1 MNQRG
6 LPFLILALL
15 VLTAVVL
22 LLTGRFSSQAR
33 AGGFAYVFH
42 VGSLV
47 MAVGEDGSVEL
58 STTDIADPLG
68 AWTID
73 ITYDHDVASVVECL
87 PQQGGVCDLDR
98 GVGSLRVTGASAA
111 GVTRDTVLASI
122 TFRCQ
127 QEGSSPLSLSA
138 EIGGAFPIGT
148 HVEVEDGLVT
158 CQEAAE
164 PTADPTSTPL
174 PSLPATGGGG
184 PVTGS
189 GSPVASGLLA
199 LVGVALVCAGAAS
212 RLTRRLRPLSRPPA
226 PGRRRRW

>member
-1 MNQRG
+1 M
-6 LPFLILALL
+6 ALL
-15 VLTAVVL
+15 VLSAGVL
-22 LLTGRFSSQAR
+22 LLTGRFSSQAQ

-68 AWTID
+68 TWTID
-73 ITYDHDVASVVECL
+73 ITYDDDVVSVVECL
-87 PQQGGVCDLDR
+87 PRQGGVCDLDR

-127 QEGSSPLSLSA
+127 QEGSSLLSLSA

-148 HVEVEDGLVT
+148 HVEVEDGVVT

-164 PTADPTSTPL
+164 PTSTPMIA
-174 PSLPATGGGG
+174 LPAAGGGNSPG
-184 PVTGS
+184 SAVDWPLIALVFAGLAFAS
-189 GSPVASGLLA
+189 GSFWALLP
-199 LVGVALVCAGAAS
+199 
-212 RLTRRLRPLSRPPA
+212 RQRR
-226 PGRRRRW
+226 